1 MEMAD
6 AIVINKADGNNIPR
20 ARRAQAEFANAL
32 HLFPPSLSGWIPL
45 VKSCSSLY
53 SEGITEIWE
62 MAQEYYSFV
71 TESGFLKEKRVEQ
84 SRYWM
89 YETLRDGIYN
99 QVFNDPVMKKELE
112 IHEKAISEGRI
123 TSFMAASSIL
133 NKYKSG
139 I

>member
-6 AIVINKADGNNIPR
+6 AIVINKADGNNISR

-32 HLFPPSLSGWIPL
+32 HLFPPSLSGWVPL

-53 SEGITEIWE
+53 NKGITEIWE
-62 MAQEYYSFV
+62 MSQEYYTFV
-71 TESGFLKEKRVEQ
+71 TGTGFLKEKRMEQ

-112 IHEKAISEGRI
+112 LHEKAISEGRI

-139 I
+139 V